1 MFRLAALAFCLT
13 TVVATVAPAN
23 ALNPQPLPPGPCK
36 CDSYLTWSYKH
47 RLQLRMLVLKQR
59 LQLSR
64 IALVR

>member
-1 MFRLAALAFCLT
+1 
-13 TVVATVAPAN
+13 VAPAN